1 MTVSPSKR
9 RMSASIARL
18 VAVAALALGGLVV
31 AGTAG
36 AQGYDSGGADAG
48 ADGGSPPGGD
58 TRNCTEIKEQTGRI
72 NIPKTDPLYRID
84 LDDNKDGIACEG
96 DEPGGTSGSSS
107 TGGTTGVAPS
117 GVVPIASPGATGGGT
132 TGVAPAAY
140 PVVSGTAQAPYA
152 GQLGNTGT
160 SASTIAIVAAAV
172 VLVGSALVL
181 GARRRKQV

>member
-1 MTVSPSKR
+1 
-9 RMSASIARL
+9 MSSSIARL

-48 ADGGSPPGGD
+48 ADGGPGAD
-58 TRNCTEIKEQTGRI
+58 TVRVSKPDGQQPIPRQTADAARV
-72 NIPKTDPLYRID
+72 NPRD
-84 LDDNKDGIACEG
+84 
-96 DEPGGTSGSSS
+96 SGSPA
-107 TGGTTGVAPS
+107 GGPG
-117 GVVPIASPGATGGGT
+117 VPIAAPGTTGGGT

>member
-9 RMSASIARL
+9 RMSSSIARL

-107 TGGTTGVAPS
+107 TGGAPS
-117 GVVPIASPGATGGGT
+117 GVTPIAAPGTTGGGT

-140 PVVSGTAQAPYA
+140 PVVAGTAQVPYA
-152 GQLGNTGT
+152 GQLGRTGT

>member
-1 MTVSPSKR
+1 MT
-9 RMSASIARL
+9 A
-18 VAVAALALGGLVV
+18 
-31 AGTAG
+31 
-36 AQGYDSGGADAG
+36 
-48 ADGGSPPGGD
+48 
-58 TRNCTEIKEQTGRI
+58 
-72 NIPKTDPLYRID
+72 
-84 LDDNKDGIACEG
+84 KDGIACEG

-107 TGGTTGVAPS
+107 TGGAPS
-117 GVVPIASPGATGGGT
+117 GVTPIAAPGTTGGGT

>member
-1 MTVSPSKR
+1 MVVLARTVVFRPMVQQPIPPAKPPSSPVNPPSQ
-9 RMSASIARL
+9 
-18 VAVAALALGGLVV
+18 GP
-31 AGTAG
+31 G
-36 AQGYDSGGADAG
+36 A
-48 ADGGSPPGGD
+48 
-58 TRNCTEIKEQTGRI
+58 
-72 NIPKTDPLYRID
+72 
-84 LDDNKDGIACEG
+84 
-96 DEPGGTSGSSS
+96 
-107 TGGTTGVAPS
+107 
-117 GVVPIASPGATGGGT
+117 PIAAPGTTGGGT

>member
-9 RMSASIARL
+9 RMSSSIARL

-36 AQGYDSGGADAG
+36 AQGYDSGGAGVDGGPG
-48 ADGGSPPGGD
+48 ADGGVSPDGAATDSPAKPPSSPVNPPSQGPG
-58 TRNCTEIKEQTGRI
+58 
-72 NIPKTDPLYRID
+72 
-84 LDDNKDGIACEG
+84 A
-96 DEPGGTSGSSS
+96 
-107 TGGTTGVAPS
+107 
-117 GVVPIASPGATGGGT
+117 PIAAPGTTGGGT

-140 PVVSGTAQAPYA
+140 PVVSGTAQVPYA

-160 SASTIAIVAAAV
+160 SASTIAIVAVAV